1 MTAKL
6 PKYTNYLQFVLK
18 ILLKVLFYHKLLTKM
33 QNGVFC
39 NGYICQM
46 LIFLNFFFFFFLGG
60 GGGNIWQ
67 FTSNK
72 AKRRISKQVFQENKD
87 AKFFEKQTFLTR
99 WYAHTHVKRNERWLS
114 SYIIFFLKFTIIIN
128 LI

>member
-1 MTAKL
+1 
-6 PKYTNYLQFVLK
+6 
-18 ILLKVLFYHKLLTKM
+18 M

-39 NGYICQM
+39 NGYIWQM
-46 LIFLNFFFFFFLGG
+46 LIFLNFFFFFW
-60 GGGNIWQ
+60 GGGNISQ

-99 WYAHTHVKRNERWLS
+99 
-114 SYIIFFLKFTIIIN
+114 
-128 LI
+128 